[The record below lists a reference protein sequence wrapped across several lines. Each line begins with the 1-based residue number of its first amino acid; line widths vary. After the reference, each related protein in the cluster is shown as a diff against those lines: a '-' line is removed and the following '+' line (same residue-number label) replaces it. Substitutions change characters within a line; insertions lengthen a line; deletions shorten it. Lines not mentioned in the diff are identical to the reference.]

1 MLKSKI
7 KPSNKPWNKYSIK
20 EETRKSAI
28 ETVLTKLCSKKM
40 VNNPK
45 QIKPN
50 DNQPTINQQS
60 IYPKLKTIL
69 KMTEANEIQ
78 ESSTKKGNTPRKKLG
93 KE

>member
-40 VNNPK
+40 VSNPNK
-45 QIKPN
+45 RNKTN
-50 DNQPTINQQS
+50 DNQPTS
-60 IYPKLKTIL
+60 HT
-69 KMTEANEIQ
+69 
-78 ESSTKKGNTPRKKLG
+78 TKS
-93 KE
+93 

>member
-1 MLKSKI
+1 
-7 KPSNKPWNKYSIK
+7 
-20 EETRKSAI
+20 
-28 ETVLTKLCSKKM
+28 M

-45 QIKPN
+45 QIK
-50 DNQPTINQQS
+50 PTINQQS

-78 ESSTKKGNTPRKKLG
+78 ESSTKKGNTPRKKLW